1 MPVSLPGSNA
11 NMVFCFFLQVCG
23 EKERRY
29 CCPRCGK
36 LTCSLP
42 CYKRH
47 KKEVRR
53 NRERFV

>member
-1 MPVSLPGSNA
+1 L
-11 NMVFCFFLQVCG
+11 LQVCG

-42 CYKRH
+42 CYKQH

-53 NRERFV
+53 NRERFVRSEPTLSRK